1 MSDTMLD
8 KASGLEP
15 PNDTSRSFG
24 HWAAAD
30 AIAAARLWGK
40 KDAPHRPETWFN
52 FTTYLSKIS

>member
-1 MSDTMLD
+1 MLD

-30 AIAAARLWGK
+30 AIAAARPWGK
-40 KDAPHRPETWFN
+40 KDAPHRPETWFDS
-52 FTTYLSKIS
+52 TIYLSKIS